1 MPKKYELIVWD
12 WDGTLMDSTATI
24 VQCIQQACRDLDLP
38 VPDDTLA
45 SHVIGLGV
53 HDALRVAV
61 PTVTERQHPEL
72 VNRFRYHYLSKDHE
86 LDLFAG
92 VRDLL
97 EGLVKEGHLLAVATG
112 KSRKGL
118 DRSLSF
124 HDMHDLFA
132 DTRTADESF
141 PKPHPAMLMELS
153 QSLMVPLERV
163 LMIGDTTHDVLM
175 AKSAGADVV
184 AVTYGAHPK
193 EVLEQE
199 SPLHCVHNVN
209 ELAKWLS
216 EHA

>member
-1 MPKKYELIVWD
+1 MKVGTKLITGCFFTFNFGTEGCD
-12 WDGTLMDSTATI
+12 DGNTE
-24 VQCIQQACRDLDLP
+24 
-38 VPDDTLA
+38 DTSSEPITGIA
-45 SHVIGLGV
+45 RS
-53 HDALRVAV
+53 ALRGR
-61 PTVTERQHPEL
+61 EGRE
-72 VNRFRYHYLSKDHE
+72 KDHE

-97 EGLVKEGHLLAVATG
+97 ERLVKEGHLLAVATG

-175 AKSAGADVV
+175 AKNAGADVV

-209 ELAKWLS
+209 ELAQWLS
-216 EHA
+216 KHA